1 MGQAVKKEFMH
12 ILFFNPQGNFD
23 QDDSHLTEHQDFGGQ
38 LVYVK
43 EVAMAMADAGHSVD
57 IVTRR
62 IIDAEWPE
70 FSESLDS
77 YDGYESKLRIIRIPC
92 GGDLFLPKEQLWD
105 HLPEF
110 VDRTLEFYKGVFP
123 DFVTAHYADGGYSAV
138 LMEAATGLRFTFT
151 GHSLAAQKLDK
162 LGMEVANAEDMEER
176 FQFSRRI
183 AAERETMERA
193 YRIITSTRQERME
206 QYGHDLYKGAVDV
219 SDDSKFAVI
228 PPGVNTKVFS
238 TDEGVEDAELEKRL
252 QASLHYPDHPHML
265 VASRVDEKKNIG
277 NALQAWVENPALHE
291 HTCFALCIRGLDDPW
306 ADIGGLTLEEQELL
320 QPMLDMISEA
330 GLKERVAFL
339 NLQSQAE
346 LAAAYRYFAHRKSL
360 FLLPSVYEPF
370 GLAPIEAAACG
381 LACVATKNGGPSE
394 IFEDGS
400 GILVDPF
407 DIADIALGMQ
417 EALDRQP
424 ELSQRGRERVLEMY
438 TWKKTAARY
447 LAVIR
452 EGVRRDPAD
461 YIAVPE
467 PDASDRIDTYLDEA
481 GS

>member
-193 YRIITSTRQERME
+193 YRIITSTR
-206 QYGHDLYKGAVDV
+206 
-219 SDDSKFAVI
+219 
-228 PPGVNTKVFS
+228 
-238 TDEGVEDAELEKRL
+238 
-252 QASLHYPDHPHML
+252 
-265 VASRVDEKKNIG
+265 
-277 NALQAWVENPALHE
+277 
-291 HTCFALCIRGLDDPW
+291 
-306 ADIGGLTLEEQELL
+306 
-320 QPMLDMISEA
+320 
-330 GLKERVAFL
+330 
-339 NLQSQAE
+339 
-346 LAAAYRYFAHRKSL
+346 
-360 FLLPSVYEPF
+360 
-370 GLAPIEAAACG
+370 
-381 LACVATKNGGPSE
+381 
-394 IFEDGS
+394 
-400 GILVDPF
+400 
-407 DIADIALGMQ
+407 
-417 EALDRQP
+417 
-424 ELSQRGRERVLEMY
+424 
-438 TWKKTAARY
+438 
-447 LAVIR
+447 
-452 EGVRRDPAD
+452 
-461 YIAVPE
+461 
-467 PDASDRIDTYLDEA
+467 
-481 GS
+481 